1 MLEVLNICGEWKT
14 PRRAAKVCL
23 LKRSMDK
30 AGMIF
35 FFSGEV
41 KRPLNEAGDACSRL
55 RSLWWK

>member
-1 MLEVLNICGEWKT
+1 MEQGVLEVLNVCGEWKT

-30 AGMIF
+30 AGM

-41 KRPLNEAGDACSRL
+41 KRPYTE
-55 RSLWWK
+55 

>member
-1 MLEVLNICGEWKT
+1 MEQGVLEVLNVCGEWKT

-41 KRPLNEAGDACSRL
+41 KRPYTE
-55 RSLWWK
+55 